1 MDAHGIV
8 VAQVFTSEARIPI
21 ENAVVL
27 ITKKLPGS
35 GRRLIAF
42 RMTDAEGFTSPAAVT
57 TPPPEDSQSEPGG
70 SPPFVTVD
78 LLAEKPGYDR
88 VLVEDAQVFPGVE
101 TLQEFMLVPTP
112 ELPDAYDRTEI
123 IQVSAQPL

>member
-8 VAQVFTSEARIPI
+8 AAQVFTSEARIPI

-35 GRRLIAF
+35 GRQLLAF
-42 RMTDAEGFTSPAAVT
+42 RLTDAEGFTAPAAVE
-57 TPPPEDSQSEPGG
+57 TPPDGEA
-70 SPPFVTVD
+70 PFVTVD

-88 VLVEDAQVFPGVE
+88 ILVEDAQVFPGVE

-112 ELPDAYDRTEI
+112 ELPDAYDRTEVI
-123 IQVSAQPL
+123 RVSAQPL